1 MSVDADRI
9 ESSSDKWLGVLR
21 VLLTLVVLA
30 VWEASVRMRLVNPFW
45 VSSPTAILA
54 QGWHLLRTGEL
65 LPHIQETLVET
76 LLGLATGCLV
86 GVPVGVLV
94 AAVPPVRRVV
104 EPYVVVLNAF
114 PKIALAPLYLVWF
127 GIALG
132 LKVAM
137 SFSLVVFVMILGTL
151 AGFTNVRQEWIN
163 HARLLGA
170 SRLQLVRVV
179 VMPALMPWIYT
190 SFRLSASFALMGAV
204 LGEFIA
210 TQRGIGYLID
220 EGVGMF
226 DTTTVF
232 VGLLLLLAIALAI
245 NGATEWLRT
254 RLRMVDVQLR
264 DQQVL

>member
-1 MSVDADRI
+1 MSVDHRPWVLRALLT
-9 ESSSDKWLGVLR
+9 LGVL
-21 VLLTLVVLA
+21 VL
-30 VWEASVRMRLVNPFW
+30 WEASVRLRLVNPFW
-45 VSSPTAILA
+45 ISSPTAIVEQA
-54 QGWHLLRTGEL
+54 WRLLRAGTL
-65 LPHIQETLVET
+65 LPHVETTLVET
-76 LLGLATGCLV
+76 LLGLAAGCLV
-86 GVPVGVLV
+86 GVPVAVAV

-127 GIALG
+127 GVALG

-151 AGFTNVRQEWIN
+151 AGFSGVRQEWLS

-170 SRLQLVRVV
+170 SRVQLVRVV
-179 VMPALMPWIYT
+179 VIPALLPWIYT

-232 VGLLLLLAIALAI
+232 LGLLLLLLIALGI
-245 NGATEWLRT
+245 NAATEWLRA
-254 RLRMVDVQLR
+254 RLRIVAVQLR
-264 DQQVL
+264 DEQVL